1 MPRNGQFDDEL
12 ASELAADSALP
23 GQSITMLR
31 RTILLFLALVSL
43 AYLIDAQQ
51 QRSKRSRRSSHHRRV
66 TRKPLKPPVT
76 SFVTDSGGR
85 ELIIRLLDIGQG
97 DATYIRNGSS
107 KVIIDG
113 GPDTAAFGRYLDSL
127 KLNNS
132 TIDVVILSHQHL
144 DHYSGL
150 RELFKTSRHIRV
162 LYFFENK
169 DPAPAVTLAELRDS
183 ILSRMDR
190 DSLIYRDTDD
200 PCTNGRPI
208 CTITM
213 NGGAKLHIMAPLP
226 MGDGPNNRS
235 TAVKLIGPD
244 SGSFTMWLVGDAER
258 EEIAWFETTG
268 YNRNP
273 GMLVNV
279 LKADHHGS
287 CNGVTPRYLALTS
300 PQWAVASVGERNDY
314 GHMHTQAKK
323 IYRAAG
329 VPWYRTDQNGTITIR
344 SPGTVGGGFT
354 ITPQSGG
361 TDLDGPSDRVSHQE
375 GCATG
380 MR

>member
-1 MPRNGQFDDEL
+1 
-12 ASELAADSALP
+12 
-23 GQSITMLR
+23 MLR
-31 RTILLFLALVSL
+31 RTILFFLALVSL

-51 QRSKRSRRSSHHRRV
+51 QRSRRTRRSSHQRRV
-66 TRKPLKPPVT
+66 TRKPLKAPVT

-85 ELIIRLLDIGQG
+85 ELIVRLLDIGQG

-107 KVIIDG
+107 KVMIDG

-132 TIDVVILSHQHL
+132 TIDGVILSHQHL

-226 MGDGPNNRS
+226 VGDGPNNRS

-244 SGSFTMWLVGDAER
+244 SGSFTMWLAGDAER
-258 EEIAWFETTG
+258 EEIGWFETTG

-287 CNGVTPRYLALTS
+287 CNGVTPRYLALTN
-300 PQWAVASVGERNDY
+300 PQWVVASLGERNDY

>member
-1 MPRNGQFDDEL
+1 
-12 ASELAADSALP
+12 
-23 GQSITMLR
+23 
-31 RTILLFLALVSL
+31 V
-43 AYLIDAQQ
+43 
-51 QRSKRSRRSSHHRRV
+51 
-66 TRKPLKPPVT
+66 
-76 SFVTDSGGR
+76 
-85 ELIIRLLDIGQG
+85 RLLDVGQG

-127 KLNNS
+127 SLNNS

-150 RELFKTSRHIRV
+150 RELFKTSRHIRIR
-162 LYFFENK
+162 YFFENK

-200 PCTNGRPI
+200 PCSNGHPI

-213 NGGAKLHIMAPLP
+213 TGGAKLHLLAPLP
-226 MGDGPNNRS
+226 NGDGPNNRS
-235 TAVKLIGPD
+235 AAVKLIGPD
-244 SGSFTMWLVGDAER
+244 SASFTMWLAGDAEH
-258 EEIAWFETTG
+258 EEINWFDATG

-273 GMLVNV
+273 GMRVNV

-287 CNGVTPRYLALTS
+287 CNGVTPRYLELTH
-300 PQWAVASVGERNDY
+300 PHWVVASLGARNDY
-314 GHMHTQAKK
+314 GHMHTQAKA

-329 VPWYRTDQNGTITIR
+329 VPWYRTDENGTITIR
-344 SPGTVGGGFT
+344 SPGTAGASFT
-354 ITPQSGG
+354 ITPDQPG
-361 TDLDGPSDRVSHQE
+361 TDLDGPSDRTSRQTECTMGV
-375 GCATG
+375 
-380 MR
+380 R